1 MGGGH
6 HHVHGNHNNI
16 KESDDEMLG
25 KIQLIETI
33 KHYPN
38 HWHMAFFDAKNG
50 YQILGGA
57 PAVAYGVIGA
67 AFSLAYYRNQ
77 AVNLTYNYYDNNT
90 RTAGRLAFGFALG
103 VFAGYL
109 QFGDRQR
116 LHNAWVAERL
126 RRRYP
131 ESMSLYAHD
140 LWTLKGVKA
149 PHEFYRWQ

>member
-6 HHVHGNHNNI
+6 HHVHGNNNNI

-67 AFSLAYYRNQ
+67 AFSLAYYRN
-77 AVNLTYNYYDNNT
+77 
-90 RTAGRLAFGFALG
+90 
-103 VFAGYL
+103 
-109 QFGDRQR
+109 
-116 LHNAWVAERL
+116 
-126 RRRYP
+126 
-131 ESMSLYAHD
+131 
-140 LWTLKGVKA
+140 
-149 PHEFYRWQ
+149 